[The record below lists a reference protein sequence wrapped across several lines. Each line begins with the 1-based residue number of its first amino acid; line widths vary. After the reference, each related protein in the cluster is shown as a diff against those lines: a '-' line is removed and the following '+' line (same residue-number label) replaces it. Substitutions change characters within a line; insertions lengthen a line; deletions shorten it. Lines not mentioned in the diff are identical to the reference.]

1 MNSNGHY
8 AVVIV
13 ALHTMYNLEK
23 LKKTS
28 EALTRAAVNTVDGV
42 KYASTKVFEGAV
54 FTANTTLEVV
64 ETAVLEPSVL
74 VLRHVWPTIDAGTES
89 ALMPSSDNSNL
100 ALFRTC
106 MDGGVDISHF
116 YSALGIQNSGTT
128 RSLNNAL
135 SINTKE
141 RISQI
146 FDGCT
151 ICRCI
156 CCGIFCCNKC
166 QYKIIALSEALEVLT
181 LPASR
186 WEKECQTYFLKEALV
201 YRRKIGYDP

>member
-1 MNSNGHY
+1 MFS
-8 AVVIV
+8 
-13 ALHTMYNLEK
+13 LEK

-42 KYASTKVFEGAV
+42 KYASTKVFEGAI
-54 FTANTTLEVV
+54 FTASKTLEVA
-64 ETAVLEPSVL
+64 EIAVVEPSVS
-74 VLRHVWPTIDAGTES
+74 VLRHVWPTIDAGTEPS
-89 ALMPSSDNSNL
+89 RIQSSDNSNL

-128 RSLNNAL
+128 KSLNNIL
-135 SINTKE
+135 SVNTRE

-146 FDGCT
+146 FDGCAS
-151 ICRCI
+151 CRCI
-156 CCGIFCCNKC
+156 CCGIFCCHKC
-166 QYKIIALSEALEVLT
+166 KYKIIALSEALEVLT
-181 LPASR
+181 LPAAR

-201 YRRKIGYDP
+201 YRRKICYDP

>member
-1 MNSNGHY
+1 MKRILLSTGEARSSTEPAGAPAAGDD
-8 AVVIV
+8 AVSS
-13 ALHTMYNLEK
+13 TESGTGGTGTGMLE
-23 LKKTS
+23 L
-28 EALTRAAVNTVDGV
+28 
-42 KYASTKVFEGAV
+42 
-54 FTANTTLEVV
+54 
-64 ETAVLEPSVL
+64 
-74 VLRHVWPTIDAGTES
+74 DAGTES
-89 ALMPSSDNSNL
+89 ARMPSSDNSNL

-106 MDGGVDISHF
+106 MDGGVDISYF
-116 YSALGIQNSGTT
+116 YSALGIENSGMTK
-128 RSLNNAL
+128 SLNNAL
-135 SINTKE
+135 SINAKE

-146 FDGCT
+146 LDGCT
-151 ICRCI
+151 TCRYI